1 MRPARKV
8 PTRGPVRSLPVD
20 RETQFRP
27 ADEVHE
33 IPPDPKTSTSPRKAT
48 GVAERSDRC
57 LLNDIDPSKLSSL
70 ICGHPA
76 GRGTALLLQALRQQ
90 VTIAAS
96 CDYSQKA
103 LTWIIDND
111 VLQLKAKRNS
121 ALVRV
126 LQADGVDSR
135 EQMAR
140 LINTLS
146 SFTKGRQYFTAHLRL
161 FLTCVVPVLRGR
173 RLPTSTQE
181 QLIATLQKTSVRQS
195 CQKELLQCG
204 MLEWVVNFL
213 EGRTT
218 PYATEYACSLAIN
231 LSLNPASHSIQLRFA
246 DSLAAAAC
254 NVLSRDTH
262 GSACSIFNSLALV
275 WLCCGRVRLRA
286 RETRLLDALRTRNL
300 KKICPLCDLHI
311 PYLLAVIA
319 GEAEIVKVPQ
329 APSDGDVDNVGDSCE
344 REIDATDPL
353 HPSTNELSGAKLLL
367 RRAVKEVSPDV
378 QPTVPGQ
385 VLRNHKVI
393 RTTHGPKRGR
403 SSEPRL
409 GTAASQNT
417 FVIETERRKP
427 LVLPVGLADGA
438 VEYKKAQEALQKAKE
453 EEAKRLQR
461 EQAEREAAEA
471 KERERLAGTAK
482 LRTYRP
488 HASAKKPPTMK
499 KEMAASGESL
509 SSQESNKTP
518 GGKRSPL
525 RKKTPAPGDNF
536 STTVTSATPVN
547 EAPEP
552 QTFEFEDES
561 QLDYMAVFGAR
572 PKIARTPD
580 HIVNRTAY
588 YQ

>member
-1 MRPARKV
+1 MRMFV
-8 PTRGPVRSLPVD
+8 
-20 RETQFRP
+20 Q
-27 ADEVHE
+27 
-33 IPPDPKTSTSPRKAT
+33 
-48 GVAERSDRC
+48 
-57 LLNDIDPSKLSSL
+57 
-70 ICGHPA
+70 
-76 GRGTALLLQALRQQ
+76 
-90 VTIAAS
+90 
-96 CDYSQKA
+96 
-103 LTWIIDND
+103 
-111 VLQLKAKRNS
+111 
-121 ALVRV
+121 
-126 LQADGVDSR
+126 
-135 EQMAR
+135 
-140 LINTLS
+140 
-146 SFTKGRQYFTAHLRL
+146 
-161 FLTCVVPVLRGR
+161 
-173 RLPTSTQE
+173 
-181 QLIATLQKTSVRQS
+181 
-195 CQKELLQCG
+195 
-204 MLEWVVNFL
+204 
-213 EGRTT
+213 
-218 PYATEYACSLAIN
+218 
-231 LSLNPASHSIQLRFA
+231 
-246 DSLAAAAC
+246 
-254 NVLSRDTH
+254 
-262 GSACSIFNSLALV
+262 
-275 WLCCGRVRLRA
+275 
-286 RETRLLDALRTRNL
+286 
-300 KKICPLCDLHI
+300 
-311 PYLLAVIA
+311 
-319 GEAEIVKVPQ
+319 
-329 APSDGDVDNVGDSCE
+329 VGDSCE

-385 VLRNHKVI
+385 VVRNHKVI

-453 EEAKRLQR
+453 EEARRLQR

-471 KERERLAGTAK
+471 KERERLAATAK

-488 HASAKKPPTMK
+488 HASAAKKQPAMK

-536 STTVTSATPVN
+536 STTVTAATPVD
-547 EAPEP
+547 ETPEP
-552 QTFEFEDES
+552 QTLEFEDES

>member
-1 MRPARKV
+1 MY
-8 PTRGPVRSLPVD
+8 T
-20 RETQFRP
+20 
-27 ADEVHE
+27 
-33 IPPDPKTSTSPRKAT
+33 
-48 GVAERSDRC
+48 
-57 LLNDIDPSKLSSL
+57 
-70 ICGHPA
+70 A
-76 GRGTALLLQALRQQ
+76 GGMQ
-90 VTIAAS
+90 VTIAALS
-96 CDYSQKA
+96 DYSQKA

-231 LSLNPASHSIQLRFA
+231 LSLNPASHSTQLRFA

-262 GSACSIFNSLALV
+262 GSACSIYNSLVLV
-275 WLCCGRVRLRA
+275 WLSCGRVRLRA

-319 GEAEIVKVPQ
+319 GEILSNSRCCIADTVLLRCN
-329 APSDGDVDNVGDSCE
+329 DNVRC
-344 REIDATDPL
+344 TW
-353 HPSTNELSGAKLLL
+353 
-367 RRAVKEVSPDV
+367 
-378 QPTVPGQ
+378 
-385 VLRNHKVI
+385 
-393 RTTHGPKRGR
+393 
-403 SSEPRL
+403 
-409 GTAASQNT
+409 
-417 FVIETERRKP
+417 
-427 LVLPVGLADGA
+427 
-438 VEYKKAQEALQKAKE
+438 
-453 EEAKRLQR
+453 
-461 EQAEREAAEA
+461 
-471 KERERLAGTAK
+471 
-482 LRTYRP
+482 
-488 HASAKKPPTMK
+488 
-499 KEMAASGESL
+499 
-509 SSQESNKTP
+509 
-518 GGKRSPL
+518 
-525 RKKTPAPGDNF
+525 
-536 STTVTSATPVN
+536 
-547 EAPEP
+547 
-552 QTFEFEDES
+552 
-561 QLDYMAVFGAR
+561 
-572 PKIARTPD
+572 
-580 HIVNRTAY
+580 
-588 YQ
+588 

>member
-1 MRPARKV
+1 MHTSPHLQKFVQDSSGCEQKVVLSGSSRAETGAVSYGTCLRGLYQKDGSPRLLMGPARPNGV
-8 PTRGPVRSLPVD
+8 
-20 RETQFRP
+20 
-27 ADEVHE
+27 
-33 IPPDPKTSTSPRKAT
+33 KA
-48 GVAERSDRC
+48 GAF
-57 LLNDIDPSKLSSL
+57 LWKL
-70 ICGHPA
+70 G
-76 GRGTALLLQALRQQ
+76 
-90 VTIAAS
+90 
-96 CDYSQKA
+96 
-103 LTWIIDND
+103 
-111 VLQLKAKRNS
+111 
-121 ALVRV
+121 
-126 LQADGVDSR
+126 DSR
-135 EQMAR
+135 
-140 LINTLS
+140 
-146 SFTKGRQYFTAHLRL
+146 G
-161 FLTCVVPVLRGR
+161 
-173 RLPTSTQE
+173 
-181 QLIATLQKTSVRQS
+181 
-195 CQKELLQCG
+195 
-204 MLEWVVNFL
+204 
-213 EGRTT
+213 
-218 PYATEYACSLAIN
+218 
-231 LSLNPASHSIQLRFA
+231 
-246 DSLAAAAC
+246 
-254 NVLSRDTH
+254 
-262 GSACSIFNSLALV
+262 
-275 WLCCGRVRLRA
+275 
-286 RETRLLDALRTRNL
+286 ET
-300 KKICPLCDLHI
+300 
-311 PYLLAVIA
+311 
-319 GEAEIVKVPQ
+319 G
-329 APSDGDVDNVGDSCE
+329 VGDSCE

-471 KERERLAGTAK
+471 KERERL
-482 LRTYRP
+482 RTYRP